1 MEDLNK
7 PRRNIPSLSEPGFGL
22 WEFFSQKSS
31 STFEKVRE
39 LKESRW
45 RLKERDFKWS
55 RRRRRCP
62 NDEVLGGASKFWVCG
77 RNPLVLPF
85 FSAVLSP
92 GAICFYSVS
101 EHEICQFFRILFLA
115 TSGSERLNIL
125 NYFTIRD
132 HKVLLIFA
140 SW

>member
-45 RLKERDFKWS
+45 RLKER
-55 RRRRRCP
+55 
-62 NDEVLGGASKFWVCG
+62 E
-77 RNPLVLPF
+77 
-85 FSAVLSP
+85 
-92 GAICFYSVS
+92 
-101 EHEICQFFRILFLA
+101 
-115 TSGSERLNIL
+115 
-125 NYFTIRD
+125 FT
-132 HKVLLIFA
+132 F
-140 SW
+140 